1 MLFQNVKI
9 RKRRGKVRF
18 FVWVEV
24 TPKTIFCLCA
34 IIFSLALNAC
44 RNSQKVDLRRLT
56 PAGTIVYLE
65 TNNLAKTLAAITENQ
80 AFRELADQT
89 PDFSALENVQ
99 LAIAV
104 TGFET
109 SENQVSDENSVINF
123 TPRFVAV
130 AETHAWQW
138 QTVAL
143 AENQLDNFVRETYG
157 ADAALEKSDKPNGKF
172 FAWTAKDGRKV
183 FAFVAG
189 SQIYFGNDLAAIEK
203 RISDNPADNQ
213 SLADGESFSR
223 ADPENS
229 ATNLAFGYVSSIGI
243 AQIANLAGVS
253 VAVETT
259 EESNGRSFIARILP
273 QILQNTTQEIVWTAS
288 KTERGIED
296 KFVISLK
303 PEVTAVTKET
313 LTTTADLSA
322 NSAEFLPAEFFSAT
336 RYKLK
341 SPLIAWRSLLFLTAK
356 NTDALSGQ
364 LLMRFSG
371 ALLEPYG
378 VADAEKFLNSI
389 DAEIVTMQFD
399 AGGEASAAIVTVK
412 NVEELKKSIVQEIVF
427 KTAPTMQFNA
437 AIWFSENKQSA
448 AAFIENK
455 LVLGESSSVTKCLQ
469 AKENGRNFTQ
479 TRNFQKFNESRAAAV
494 TFGRDMDSIEKIVEV
509 LAKRNDENRK
519 LATFYTTETRFT
531 QTGIERKTVSDF
543 GLIGTILKQLS
554 R

>member
-9 RKRRGKVRF
+9 RKRREKDQF
-18 FVWVEV
+18 FVWKEV
-24 TPKTIFCLCA
+24 RPKLIFCLCA
-34 IIFSLALNAC
+34 MIFSFASNAC
-44 RNSQKVDLRRLT
+44 RSPQKVDLRKLA

-65 TNNLAKTLAAITENQ
+65 TNDLAKTLAAITENQ
-80 AFRELADQT
+80 AFQELADKT

-104 TGFET
+104 TSFES

-138 QTVAL
+138 QTAAL
-143 AENQLDNFVRETYG
+143 AENQLDKFVRETYG
-157 ADAALEKSDKPNGKF
+157 TDAALEKSDKPNGKF
-172 FAWTAKDGRKV
+172 FAWTAKDERKV

-189 SQIYFGNDLAAIEK
+189 SRIYFGNDSAAIEK
-203 RISDNPADNQ
+203 RISGNPADNE
-213 SLADGESFSR
+213 SLADNESFSR
-223 ADPENS
+223 AYPENS
-229 ATNLAFGYVSSIGI
+229 ATNLAFGYVSTVGI

-273 QILQNTTQEIVWTAS
+273 QILQNTTREIVWTAS
-288 KTERGIED
+288 KTGRGIED

-303 PEVTAVTKET
+303 PEISAVTGET
-313 LTTTADLSA
+313 LTAAELSA
-322 NSAEFLPAEFFSAT
+322 NSADFLPPEFFSAT
-336 RYKLK
+336 RYNLK
-341 SPLIAWRSLLFLTAK
+341 NPLIAWRSLLFLTAK

-378 VADAEKFLNSI
+378 VADAENFLNSI

-399 AGGEASAAIVTVK
+399 AGGEESAAIVTVK
-412 NVEELKKSIVQEIVF
+412 NVEELKKSIVTEINF
-427 KTAPTMQFNA
+427 QAAPTMQFNA

-448 AAFIENK
+448 AAFVENK
-455 LVLGESSSVTKCLQ
+455 LVLGETSSVTKCLQ
-469 AKENGRNFTQ
+469 AKASGRNFTR
-479 TRNFQKFNESRAAAV
+479 TRNFQKFAESRAVAV
-494 TFGRDMDSIEKIVEV
+494 TFGRDTDSAAKIAEV
-509 LAKRNDENRK
+509 LAKRKAENKK
-519 LATFYTTETRFT
+519 LATFYTTETHFT
-531 QTGIERKTVSDF
+531 ETGIERKTVSDF
-543 GLIGTILKQLS
+543 GLIGTILKQL
-554 R
+554 